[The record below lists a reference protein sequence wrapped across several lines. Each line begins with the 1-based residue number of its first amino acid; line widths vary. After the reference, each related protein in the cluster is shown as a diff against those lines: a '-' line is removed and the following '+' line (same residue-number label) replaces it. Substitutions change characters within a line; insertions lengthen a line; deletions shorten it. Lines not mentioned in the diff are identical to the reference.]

1 MDRGRNAVSFAEYDE
16 LRKNAR
22 MMRKNMTVVEK
33 ILWYQVLKKLPVRF
47 LRQKIIYY
55 YIVDFYCAKAK
66 LIVEVD
72 GIQHTEKEIEEYD
85 AKRTAFLKNRGYEVI
100 RFSNSEIAH
109 DLYGVE
115 ERIKKV
121 LEERLGREV

>member
-1 MDRGRNAVSFAEYDE
+1 
-16 LRKNAR
+16 
-22 MMRKNMTVVEK
+22 
-33 ILWYQVLKKLPVRF
+33 
-47 LRQKIIYY
+47 
-55 YIVDFYCAKAK
+55 

-85 AKRTAFLKNRGYEVI
+85 AKKTAFLKNRGYKVI

-121 LEERLGREV
+121 LEKRLGKEV

>member
-1 MDRGRNAVSFAEYDE
+1 MNRGRNAVSLAEYDE

-72 GIQHTEKEIEEYD
+72 GIQHTEKENKEYD
-85 AKRTAFLKNRGYEVI
+85 AKRTAFLKNRGYKVI
-100 RFSNSEIAH
+100 RFSNSEIVH
-109 DLYGVE
+109 DVYGVE
-115 ERIKKV
+115 ERIKEV
-121 LEERLGREV
+121 LEERLGEEV